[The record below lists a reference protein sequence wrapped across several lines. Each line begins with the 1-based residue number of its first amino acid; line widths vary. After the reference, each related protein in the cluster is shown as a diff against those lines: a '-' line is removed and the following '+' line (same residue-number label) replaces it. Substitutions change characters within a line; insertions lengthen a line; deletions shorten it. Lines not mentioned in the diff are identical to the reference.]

1 MSDTTRRTSSR
12 RIHFFG
18 TVFPLLMLLI
28 YGITFALIGE
38 KTLYRLDIT
47 YSTYETLRMFLGVL
61 IPILFLLWGVAGT
74 IIAERKTLSRGELT
88 IRFCILALSTVI
100 VIGTCYQEQQI
111 TRERFRDHDCRAALK
126 QYFAKGILP
135 HCPSSLKEESYLF
148 FDRVSSSVPLPVA
161 MDLPGNHEKTCNILY
176 SDGSI
181 VRLAVQN
188 RGSCEMLLLELNRQ
202 HPLPQKELDLLLATA
217 RVYDAVPPQEE
228 KEKLLEALKHAG
240 LDKEK

>member
-38 KTLYRLDIT
+38 KTLYRLDIS

-88 IRFCILALSTVI
+88 IRFCILACSTVI
-100 VIGTCYQEQQI
+100 VIGTCYQEQLI
-111 TRERFRDHDCRAALK
+111 TRERFRDHDCRAETVFCK
-126 QYFAKGILP
+126 
-135 HCPSSLKEESYLF
+135 
-148 FDRVSSSVPLPVA
+148 R
-161 MDLPGNHEKTCNILY
+161 NIT
-176 SDGSI
+176 
-181 VRLAVQN
+181 A
-188 RGSCEMLLLELNRQ
+188 
-202 HPLPQKELDLLLATA
+202 LPQFTKGRILSVFRPGFIIRPASRCDGF
-217 RVYDAVPPQEE
+217 
-228 KEKLLEALKHAG
+228 AG
-240 LDKEK
+240 QS

>member
-18 TVFPLLMLLI
+18 TVFPLLMLLF

-38 KTLYRLDIT
+38 KTLYRLDIS

-88 IRFCILALSTVI
+88 IRLCILACSTVI
-100 VIGTCYQEQQI
+100 VIGTCYQEQLI
-111 TRERFRDHDCRAALK
+111 TRERFRDHDCRTALK

-135 HCPSSLKEESYLF
+135 HCHSSLKEESYLF

-161 MDLPGNHEKTCNILY
+161 MDLPGNHE
-176 SDGSI
+176 
-181 VRLAVQN
+181 
-188 RGSCEMLLLELNRQ
+188 
-202 HPLPQKELDLLLATA
+202 
-217 RVYDAVPPQEE
+217 
-228 KEKLLEALKHAG
+228 
-240 LDKEK
+240 